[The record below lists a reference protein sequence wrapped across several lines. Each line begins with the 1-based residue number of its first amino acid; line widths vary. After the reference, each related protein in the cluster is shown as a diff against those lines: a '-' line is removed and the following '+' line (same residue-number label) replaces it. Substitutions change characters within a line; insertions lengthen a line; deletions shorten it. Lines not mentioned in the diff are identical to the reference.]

1 MARRPPHPS
10 LAPFVRGYVGWFEH
24 MAAPLCRRELPTDEV
39 PVIIS
44 FGAPIRVYDAGDSQR
59 SSIRDSFAT
68 GAYDS
73 YVRVV
78 SDGPSGGVQVNFS
91 IFGARLFLNQ
101 PLDAL
106 RNRSVAL
113 DDVLGKLAERLTTML
128 QEAPD
133 WDARFAILDREIAAR
148 LRAAV
153 APPAQVAWAWRRI
166 IETSGQI
173 GIGRLVGEIGWSQRH
188 LITRFRSDIGLSPKT
203 MARVMRFARAARQ
216 LRLAARP
223 ELSTIALDCGY
234 YDQSHF
240 TRDFRAFAGVS
251 PGELEASVLPDGGGI
266 AAD

>member
-1 MARRPPHPS
+1 MA
-10 LAPFVRGYVGWFEH
+10 G
-24 MAAPLCRRELPTDEV
+24 PLCRRELPTDEV

-44 FGAPIRVYDAGDSQR
+44 FGTPIRIYDAGDSDR
-59 SSIRDSFAT
+59 FNVRESFAT

-78 SDGPSGGVQVNFS
+78 SSGPSGGVQINFS
-91 IFGARLFLNQ
+91 ILGARVFLNR

-106 RNRSVAL
+106 RNRSVPL
-113 DDVLGKLAERLTTML
+113 DDVIGPLAERLTTML
-128 QEAPD
+128 QEAAD

-148 LRAAV
+148 LQAAL

-166 IETSGQI
+166 IETSGRI
-173 GIGRLVGEIGWSQRH
+173 GIGRLVDEIGWSQRH

-216 LRLAARP
+216 LRGATRP
-223 ELSTIALDCGY
+223 ELSTIALECGY

-240 TRDFRAFAGVS
+240 TRDFRAFAGVT
-251 PGELEASVLPDGGGI
+251 PGELHASVLPDQGGI
-266 AAD
+266 VAD

>member
-1 MARRPPHPS
+1 
-10 LAPFVRGYVGWFEH
+10 

-44 FGAPIRVYDAGDSQR
+44 FGTPIRIYDAGDSDR
-59 SSIRDSFAT
+59 FNVRESFAT

-78 SDGPSGGVQVNFS
+78 SSGPSGGVQINFS
-91 IFGARLFLNQ
+91 ILGARVFLNR

-106 RNRSVAL
+106 RNRSVPL
-113 DDVLGKLAERLTTML
+113 DDVIGPLAERLTTML
-128 QEAPD
+128 QEAAD

-148 LRAAV
+148 LQAAL

-166 IETSGQI
+166 IETSGRI
-173 GIGRLVGEIGWSQRH
+173 GIGRLVDEIGWSQRH

-216 LRLAARP
+216 LRGATRP
-223 ELSTIALDCGY
+223 ELSTIALECGY

-240 TRDFRAFAGVS
+240 TRDFRAFAGVT
-251 PGELEASVLPDGGGI
+251 PGELHASVLPDQGGI
-266 AAD
+266 VAD